1 MTNKTTWKKKGVKLL
16 LSLFMLSLIILGNTS
31 CQSYKNIPY
40 LQNSEFMLPDSETHP
55 LYDARIQPK
64 DILTI
69 SVHTT
74 NPEASLPFNLTVAN
88 TQYQQGRSGAITSQ
102 AALLPYLVNNE
113 GRIDFPVVGEIK
125 VGGLTKNEAESV
137 IKEALKSYLT
147 EEPIVTIRMENYK
160 ITVLGEVARPNTF
173 TIANE
178 KVNIFEALAM
188 AGDMTVYG
196 IREDVKLIRENAK
209 GQQEIVSLNLNDASI
224 TRSPYYYLQ
233 QNDILYITPNKTKAK
248 DSDIGRTTSMWISAT
263 SIIISLAS
271 LIVNIVR

>member
-1 MTNKTTWKKKGVKLL
+1 
-16 LSLFMLSLIILGNTS
+16 
-31 CQSYKNIPY
+31 
-40 LQNSEFMLPDSETHP
+40 MLPDSETHP

-233 QNDILYITPNKTKAK
+233 QNDILYITPNKVKAK

>member
-1 MTNKTTWKKKGVKLL
+1 MKKTIWKKKKIEFITLFALVFILL
-16 LSLFMLSLIILGNTS
+16 LGNSS

-40 LQNSEFMLPDSETHP
+40 LQNSEYLLPDSITRP

-88 TQYQQGRSGAITSQ
+88 IQQQGRANALTTQS
-102 AALLPYLVNNE
+102 ALLPYLVDNNGE
-113 GRIDFPVVGEIK
+113 IDFPVVGKIK
-125 VGGLTKNEAESV
+125 MGGLTKNEAEHT
-137 IKEALKSYLT
+137 IKKALRSYLT

-188 AGDMTVYG
+188 AGDLTVYG
-196 IREDVKLIRENAK
+196 IRENVKLIRENEM
-209 GQQEIVSLNLNDASI
+209 GQQDIVTLNLNDASI
-224 TRSPYYYLQ
+224 VRSPYYYLQ
-233 QNDILYITPNKTKAK
+233 QNDILYITPNKVKAK
-248 DSDIGRTTSMWISAT
+248 DSDIGRTTSTWISAT
-263 SIIISLAS
+263 SILISIAS

>member
-1 MTNKTTWKKKGVKLL
+1 MKQSKGVKQKSTILFTFLIVAGLL
-16 LSLFMLSLIILGNTS
+16 GLFNS

-40 LQNSEFMLPDSETHP
+40 MQNAEDLLPDSVIRS

-74 NPEASLPFNLTVAN
+74 NPDASLPFNLTVAN
-88 TQYQQGRSGAITSQ
+88 KQQSQTTSLTSQ
-102 AALLPYLVNNE
+102 ATLLPYLVDNE
-113 GRIDFPVVGEIK
+113 GIIDFPVVGDLK
-125 VGGLTKNEAESV
+125 VGGLTKNEAEDT
-137 IKEALKSYLT
+137 IKKSLRPYLT
-147 EEPIVTIRMENYK
+147 EEPIVTVRMDNYK

-178 KVNIFEALAM
+178 KVNLFEALAM

-196 IREDVKLIRENAK
+196 IRDNVKLIRENEK

-233 QNDILYITPNKTKAK
+233 QNDILYVTPNKAKAK
-248 DSDIGRTTSMWISAT
+248 DADIGRSTSIWVSAT
-263 SIIISLAS
+263 SILISLAS

>member
-1 MTNKTTWKKKGVKLL
+1 MKQTKEVRQKHMT
-16 LSLFMLSLIILGNTS
+16 LFTFLIIAGLLGLCNS

-40 LQNSEFMLPDSETHP
+40 MQNAEDLLPDSVIRS

-74 NPEASLPFNLTVAN
+74 NPDASLPFNLTVAN
-88 TQYQQGRSGAITSQ
+88 KQQSQTTSLTSS
-102 AALLPYLVNNE
+102 ATLLPYLVDNE
-113 GRIDFPVVGEIK
+113 GIIDFPVIGDLK
-125 VGGLTKNEAESV
+125 VGGLTKNEAEDT
-137 IKEALKSYLT
+137 IKKALRPYLT
-147 EEPIVTIRMENYK
+147 EEPIVTVRMDNYK

-178 KVNIFEALAM
+178 KVNLFEALAM

-196 IREDVKLIRENAK
+196 IRDDLKLIRENEK

-233 QNDILYITPNKTKAK
+233 QNDILYVTPNKAKAK
-248 DSDIGRTTSMWISAT
+248 DADIGRSTSIWVSAT
-263 SIIISLAS
+263 SILISLAS